1 MYKDRKAE
9 ELQEGG
15 WCLQIP
21 GYVRGPGVSG
31 ELCSIQYCMSFAR
44 LGVGNRCPE
53 GRSWLNALA
62 IACSETTLV
71 PWACCFATPWTAACQ
86 ASLSFTI
93 FYSLFKLMSTESVMP
108 SNHLVLCR
116 LLLLACLH
124 PPLFFFWCRRALC
137 REAQRLSRGFAPMCG
152 FLMS

>member
-1 MYKDRKAE
+1 MEAFKRGHSGGEHRVYKDRKAE

-15 WCLQIP
+15 WCSQIP
-21 GYVRGPGVSG
+21 GYVWGPGVSG

-71 PWACCFATPWTAACQ
+71 PWACCFSVVSD
-86 ASLSFTI
+86 SLQ
-93 FYSLFKLMSTESVMP
+93 LHGLQHAKLPCPSPSSTVC
-108 SNHLVLCR
+108 SNSC
-116 LLLLACLH
+116 
-124 PPLFFFWCRRALC
+124 PLS
-137 REAQRLSRGFAPMCG
+137 Q
-152 FLMS
+152 